1 MALRKAADT
10 VTLPASPLSETRFMT
25 DTASTSV
32 ETDDRLREE
41 VRLLGKLL
49 GEVIRDEGG
58 QDLYDRIE
66 AVRVASVGYHR
77 HAGAKGSAELERL
90 LNQLSLED
98 AVGLAHGFAV
108 FSLLANVAED
118 RAGKRRARTQ
128 TAEGARPDTPE
139 GALARLTAAGRT
151 VEEARALLSEAL
163 ISPVLTAHPSE
174 VRRKSVLDRIAAV
187 SDLLDACDRD
197 DLACAPDVMIN
208 GLRRQTVILWA
219 TRLVR
224 TTGLVVQDEI
234 ETVVSFLERVFL
246 RVAPEQLI
254 DWRRRLDAPDLKPFI
269 RIGAWVGGDRDGNPN
284 VDADALRAA
293 FATPA
298 KAVMR
303 HYLEAVNVLGA
314 ELSLSGSLA
323 ETSPAL
329 QALAEGS
336 GDTSPHRADEP
347 YRRALSQIYAR
358 LSATHPVLTG
368 QTAPRP
374 APFDAPPYDGPGEFR
389 ADLAVLHD
397 SLVAS
402 HGAVFADD
410 GLSRLIATVDVFG
423 FHMATL
429 DLRQNSEVHARV
441 VGDLLKV
448 AGVCPDYEALDE
460 EARLTLLAAELAAP
474 RLLFSPY
481 ATYDPETLKERAILQ
496 AAAEALRTFG
506 PDAIRTH
513 IVSKTDAASDM
524 LEVYLLLKEVGLYR
538 PEAPGECPI
547 QAAPLFET
555 IDDLRAAKPT
565 LERLFREPSALAVAK
580 ARGVQEVMIGYSD
593 SNKDGSY
600 LTSTWELHE
609 ASRALLSVTQ
619 AAGLRLQ
626 LFHGRGGAVGRGGGS
641 SFAGVLSQPTG
652 TVAGRI
658 RITEQGEV
666 IANKYGEPD
675 VARRNLDALT
685 AGTLI
690 ASLAPPPDEAMTQKH
705 GATASALSVASM
717 AAYRVLVYETP
728 GFVDYFRAA
737 TPINEIAELKI
748 GSRPTSRSKSMA
760 IEDLRAIPWVL
771 SWSQSRVM
779 LPGWFGFGSAV
790 QGQDMAELQAMAKDW
805 PFFRTLIQNME
816 MIMAK
821 SDMTIARRYAS
832 LVPDQTL
839 AANIFGA
846 LRSEWERTH
855 DAVLAITGQTALLG
869 GQPELDRLIRL
880 RMPYVEPL
888 NHVQIELIRRRR
900 AGDDDPLVRE
910 GILLAINGV
919 AAGLRNSG

>member
-1 MALRKAADT
+1 MPTTQPAA
-10 VTLPASPLSETRFMT
+10 
-25 DTASTSV
+25 
-32 ETDDRLREE
+32 DDRLREE
-41 VRLLGKLL
+41 VRLLGGML
-49 GEVIRDEGG
+49 GEVIRAEAG

-66 AVRVASVGYHR
+66 AVRQASVAYHR
-77 HAGAKGSAELERL
+77 HPGARGSAELERL
-90 LNQLSLED
+90 LTDLSLD
-98 AVGLAHGFAV
+98 QAVGLAHGFAV

-118 RAGKRRARTQ
+118 RAGKRRARSQ

-139 GALARLTAAGRT
+139 GALARLSAAGRT
-151 VEEARALLSEAL
+151 VEEARTLLSGAL

-197 DLACAPDVMIN
+197 DLACAPDVLTA

-234 ETVVSFLERVFL
+234 DTVVSFLERVFL
-246 RVAPEQLI
+246 KVAPEQLI
-254 DWRRRLDAPDLKPFI
+254 DWRRRLGAPELAPFI

-298 KAVMR
+298 RAVLR
-303 HYLEAVNVLGA
+303 HYLEAVNALGA
-314 ELSLSGSLA
+314 ELSLSGSLVRI
-323 ETSPAL
+323 SPEL
-329 QALAEGS
+329 RQLADAS
-336 GDTSPHRADEP
+336 GDGSPHRADEP

-358 LSATHPVLTG
+358 LSATHSHLTG

-374 APFDAPPYDGPGEFR
+374 APFAALAYDGPAAFR
-389 ADLAVLHD
+389 ADLAVLQD
-397 SLVAS
+397 SLIAS
-402 HGAVFADD
+402 HGQAFADD
-410 GLSRLIATVDVFG
+410 SLAHLIATVDVFG

-429 DLRQNSEVHARV
+429 DLRQNSDVHARI
-441 VGDLLKV
+441 VGDLLRV
-448 AGVCPDYEALDE
+448 AGVCPDYAALDE
-460 EARLTLLAAELAAP
+460 EARLDLLARELATP
-474 RLLFSPY
+474 RPLFSPY
-481 ATYDPETLKERAILQ
+481 AIYTAETLKERAILV
-496 AAAEALRTFG
+496 AAAEALAQFG

-513 IVSKTDAASDM
+513 IVSKTDAASDL

-538 PEAPGECPI
+538 HDDPAACPI

-555 IDDLRAAKPT
+555 IDDLRAARPT
-565 LERLFREPSALAVAK
+565 LERLLAEPSALAVARV
-580 ARGVQEVMIGYSD
+580 RGVQEVMIGYSN

-609 ASRALLSVTQ
+609 ASRALLDVTESV
-619 AAGLRLQ
+619 GVRLQ

-685 AGTLI
+685 AGTLL
-690 ASLAPPPDEAMTQKH
+690 ASLTPPPDERLSAVH
-705 GATASALSVASM
+705 GATATALSLASM
-717 AAYRVLVYETP
+717 KAYRALVYETP

-737 TPINEIAELKI
+737 TPIAEIAELKI
-748 GSRPTSRSKSMA
+748 GSRPTSRTASTA

-790 QGQDMAELQAMAKDW
+790 EGQDLKELRTMAADW
-805 PFFRTLIQNME
+805 PFFRTLLQNME

-821 SDMTIARRYAS
+821 ADMTIARRYAS
-832 LVPDQTL
+832 LVPDQAL
-839 AANIFGA
+839 AATIFGA
-846 LRSEWERTH
+846 LQAEWDRTR
-855 DAVLAITGQTALLG
+855 DAVLAITGQTELLG

-900 AGDDDPLVRE
+900 AGDDDPRVRE

>member
-1 MALRKAADT
+1 MTSSD
-10 VTLPASPLSETRFMT
+10 LPADE
-25 DTASTSV
+25 
-32 ETDDRLREE
+32 RLREE
-41 VRLLGKLL
+41 VRLLGGLL

-58 QDLYDRIE
+58 QALYDRIE

-77 HAGAKGSAELERL
+77 HSGAKGSAELERL
-90 LNQLSLED
+90 LNDLSLDD

-118 RAGKRRARTQ
+118 RAGKRRARSQ
-128 TAEGARPDTPE
+128 AAEGARPDTPE
-139 GALARLTAAGRT
+139 GALARLAAAGRT
-151 VEEARALLSEAL
+151 AEEARALLSEAL

-174 VRRKSVLDRIAAV
+174 VRRKSVLDRITAV

-197 DLACAPDVMIN
+197 DLACRPEVMID

-234 ETVVSFLERVFL
+234 DTVVSFLERVFL
-246 RVAPEQLI
+246 KVAPEQLI
-254 DWRRRLDAPDLKPFI
+254 DWRKRLDAPDLAPFI

-303 HYLEAVNVLGA
+303 HYLEAVNILGA
-314 ELSLSGSLA
+314 ELSLSGSLVEITQA
-323 ETSPAL
+323 LRALSETS
-329 QALAEGS
+329 
-336 GDTSPHRADEP
+336 GDLSPHRADEP

-358 LSATHPVLTG
+358 LSATHPLLTG
-368 QTAPRP
+368 QPAPRP
-374 APFDAPPYDGPGEFR
+374 APFEAPPYAGPGEFR

-397 SLVAS
+397 SLIAS
-402 HGAVFADD
+402 HGKVFADD

-429 DLRQNSEVHARV
+429 DLRQNADVHERV
-441 VGDLLKV
+441 VAQLLKV
-448 AGVCPDYEALDE
+448 AGVCPDYAALDE
-460 EARLTLLAAELAAP
+460 EARMAVLSAELATGRP
-474 RLLFSPY
+474 LFSPY
-481 ATYDPETLKERAILQ
+481 ADYDPEVLKERAILE
-496 AAAEALRTFG
+496 AAAEALATFG
-506 PDAIRTH
+506 PEAIRTH
-513 IVSKTDAASDM
+513 IVSKTDAASDL

-565 LERLFREPSALAVAK
+565 LERLFKEPSALAVAR

-619 AAGLRLQ
+619 AAGLKLQ

-641 SFAGVLSQPTG
+641 SFAGVVSQPTG

-690 ASLAPPPDEAMTQKH
+690 ASLAPPPDEAMTAKH

-717 AAYRVLVYETP
+717 AAYRALVYETP

-779 LPGWFGFGSAV
+779 LPGWFGFGASV
-790 QGQDMAELQAMAKDW
+790 QGRDMAELQEMARAW
-805 PFFRTLIQNME
+805 PFFRTLVQNME

-821 SDMTIARRYAS
+821 SEMTIARRYAS
-832 LVPDQTL
+832 LVPDQAL
-839 AANIFGA
+839 AASIFGA
-846 LRSEWERTH
+846 LQAEWDRTR
-855 DAVLAITGQTALLG
+855 DAVLAITGQTQLLG

-900 AGDDDPLVRE
+900 AGDDDPRVRE

>member
-1 MALRKAADT
+1 M
-10 VTLPASPLSETRFMT
+10 PASPPPP
-25 DTASTSV
+25 
-32 ETDDRLREE
+32 DDRLREE
-41 VRLLGKLL
+41 VRLLGGLL

-58 QDLYDRIE
+58 QALYDKIE
-66 AVRVASVGYHR
+66 AVRVASVAYHR
-77 HAGAKGSAELERL
+77 HPGAKGSAELERL
-90 LNQLSLED
+90 LSELSLDE

-118 RAGKRRARTQ
+118 RAGKRRAQAQ
-128 TAEGARPDTPE
+128 TAEGARADTPE
-139 GALARLTAAGRT
+139 GALARLAAAGRS
-151 VEEARALLSEAL
+151 VEDARALLSEAL

-174 VRRKSVLDRIAAV
+174 VRRKSVIDRIAAV
-187 SDLLDACDRD
+187 SDVLDACDRD
-197 DLACAPDVMIN
+197 DLACRPEVMTA
-208 GLRRQTVILWA
+208 GLRRQAVILWA

-234 ETVVSFLERVFL
+234 DTVVSFLERVFL
-246 RVAPEQLI
+246 KVAPEQLI
-254 DWRRRLDAPDLKPFI
+254 DWRRRLDAPDLKPFV

-284 VDADALRAA
+284 VDAEALRAA

-303 HYLEAVNVLGA
+303 HYLEAVNALGA

-323 ETSPAL
+323 RISPAL
-329 QALAEGS
+329 QALSDAS
-336 GDTSPHRADEP
+336 GDLSPHRADEP

-358 LSATHPVLTG
+358 LSATHLRLTG
-368 QTAPRP
+368 QSAPRP
-374 APFDAPPYDGPGEFR
+374 APFEAPAYGSPSEFR
-389 ADLAVLHD
+389 AELMVLHD

-410 GLSRLIATVDVFG
+410 GLARLIATVDVFG

-429 DLRQNSEVHARV
+429 DLRQNSDVHARV
-441 VGDLLKV
+441 VSDLLRV
-448 AGVCPDYEALDE
+448 GGVCPDYAALDE
-460 EARLTLLAAELAAP
+460 EARLALLAAELRSP
-474 RLLFSPY
+474 RPLFSPY
-481 ATYDPETLKERAILQ
+481 ADYAPETLKERAILL
-496 AAAEALRTFG
+496 AAAEALDRFG

-513 IVSKTDAASDM
+513 IVSKTDAASDL

-538 PEAPGECPI
+538 PEDPAACPI

-555 IDDLRAAKPT
+555 IDDLRAARPT
-565 LERLFREPSALAVAK
+565 LERLLKEPSALAVAR

-609 ASRALLSVTQ
+609 ASRALLAEAQDV
-619 AAGLRLQ
+619 GVRLQ

-690 ASLAPPPDEAMTQKH
+690 ASLAPPPDEAMTARH
-705 GATASALSVASM
+705 GTTVQALSRASM
-717 AAYRVLVYETP
+717 AAYRALVYETP

-748 GSRPTSRSKSMA
+748 GSRPTSRTASIG

-779 LPGWFGFGSAV
+779 LPGWFGFGSACEGADV
-790 QGQDMAELQAMAKDW
+790 EELRAMATDW
-805 PFFRTLIQNME
+805 PFFRTLLQNME

-821 SDMTIARRYAS
+821 ADMTIARRYAS
-832 LVPDQTL
+832 LVPDQAL
-839 AANIFGA
+839 AAQVFGA
-846 LRSEWERTH
+846 VQAEWDRTH
-855 DAVLAITGQTALLG
+855 AAVLAITGQAALLG

-900 AGDDDPLVRE
+900 AGDDDPRVRE
-910 GILLAINGV
+910 GILLSINGV

>member
-1 MALRKAADT
+1 MPA
-10 VTLPASPLSETRFMT
+10 TLPVA
-25 DTASTSV
+25 DN
-32 ETDDRLREE
+32 RLREE
-41 VRLLGKLL
+41 VRLLGGLL

-58 QDLYDRIE
+58 QALFDRIE

-77 HAGAKGSAELERL
+77 HAGARGSAELERL
-90 LNQLSLED
+90 LADLSLDD

-118 RAGKRRARTQ
+118 RAGKRRARSQ
-128 TAEGARPDTPE
+128 SAEGARADTPE
-139 GALARLTAAGRT
+139 GALARLESAGRSIDD
-151 VEEARALLSEAL
+151 VRVLLSEAL

-174 VRRKSVLDRIAAV
+174 VRRKSVIDRIATV
-187 SDLLDACDRD
+187 SDLLDGCDRD
-197 DLACAPDVMIN
+197 DLTCAPDVLRS
-208 GLRRQTVILWA
+208 GLRRQAVILWA

-234 ETVVSFLERVFL
+234 DTVVSFLERVFL
-246 RVAPEQLI
+246 KVAPEQLI
-254 DWRRRLDAPDLKPFI
+254 DWRRRLDAPDLKPFV

-284 VDADALRAA
+284 VDASALRAA
-293 FATPA
+293 FTTPA
-298 KAVMR
+298 KAVLR
-303 HYLEAVNVLGA
+303 HYLEAVNTLGA
-314 ELSLSGSLA
+314 ELSLSGSLVRVSA
-323 ETSPAL
+323 EL
-329 QALAEGS
+329 QSLADGS
-336 GDTSPHRADEP
+336 GDGSPHRADEP

-374 APFDAPPYDGPGEFR
+374 APFEAPPYEGPAAFR
-389 ADLAVLHD
+389 ADLGVLHD
-397 SLVAS
+397 SLIAS
-402 HGAVFADD
+402 HGSVFVDD
-410 GLSRLIATVDVFG
+410 GLSGLIATVDVFG

-429 DLRQNSEVHARV
+429 DLRQNSDVHARV
-441 VGDLLKV
+441 VADLLRV
-448 AGVCPDYEALDE
+448 AGVCEDYAALDE
-460 EARLTLLAAELAAP
+460 EARLAVLGAELRTP
-474 RLLFSPY
+474 RPLFSPY
-481 ATYDPETLKERAILQ
+481 ADYGAETQKERAILE
-496 AAAEALRTFG
+496 AAAEAIHRFG

-513 IVSKTDAASDM
+513 IVSKTDSASDL

-538 PEAPGECPI
+538 PEDPGACPI

-555 IDDLRAAKPT
+555 IDDLRAARPT
-565 LERLFREPSALAVAK
+565 LERLLQEPSALAVAR

-609 ASRALLSVTQ
+609 ASRGLLAATQ
-619 AAGLRLQ
+619 AVGLRLQ

-641 SFAGVLSQPTG
+641 SFAGVVSQPTG

-690 ASLAPPPDEAMTQKH
+690 ASLAPPPDEAMTERH
-705 GATASALSVASM
+705 GATAAVLSRASM
-717 AAYRVLVYETP
+717 AAYRALVHETP

-748 GSRPTSRSKSMA
+748 GSRPTSRTASTA

-779 LPGWFGFGSAV
+779 LPGWFGFGSACE
-790 QGQDMAELQAMAKDW
+790 GADFEELRAMAVDW
-805 PFFRTLIQNME
+805 PFFRTLVQNME

-821 SDMTIARRYAS
+821 ADMTIARRYAS
-832 LVPDQTL
+832 LVEDQTL
-839 AANIFGA
+839 AAQIFGA
-846 LRSEWERTH
+846 LQAEWDRTQG
-855 DAVLAITGQTALLG
+855 AVLSITGQTALLG

-900 AGDDDPLVRE
+900 AGDDDPRVRE
-910 GILLAINGV
+910 GILLAINGI

>member
-1 MALRKAADT
+1 M
-10 VTLPASPLSETRFMT
+10 PAS
-25 DTASTSV
+25 TATV
-32 ETDDRLREE
+32 ADDRLREE

-58 QDLYDRIE
+58 QDLYDHIE

-77 HAGAKGSAELERL
+77 HAGARGSAELERL
-90 LNQLSLED
+90 LADLSLDD

-118 RAGKRRARTQ
+118 RAGKRWARSQ

-139 GALARLTAAGRT
+139 GALARLAQAGRS
-151 VEEARALLSEAL
+151 VEDARALLSEAL

-174 VRRKSVLDRIAAV
+174 VRRKSVIDRIASV

-197 DLACAPDVMIN
+197 DLSCATDILIS

-234 ETVVSFLERVFL
+234 DTVVSFLERVFL
-246 RVAPEQLI
+246 KVAPEQLI
-254 DWRRRLDAPDLKPFI
+254 DWRRRLNAPDLKPFI

-284 VDADALRAA
+284 VDAAALRAA
-293 FATPA
+293 FSTPA
-298 KAVMR
+298 KAVLR
-303 HYLEAVNVLGA
+303 HYLEAVNTLGA

-323 ETSPAL
+323 AVSPAM
-329 QALAEGS
+329 QALADAS
-336 GDTSPHRADEP
+336 GDASPHRADEP

-358 LSATHPVLTG
+358 LSATHPILTG
-368 QTAPRP
+368 ETAPRP
-374 APFDAPPYDGPGEFR
+374 APFNAPPYDGPEAFC
-389 ADLAVLHD
+389 ADLAVLKD

-402 HGAVFADD
+402 HGTVFADD
-410 GLSRLIATVDVFG
+410 GLARLIATVDVFG

-429 DLRQNSEVHARV
+429 DLRQNSDVHARV
-441 VGDLLKV
+441 VGHLLRV
-448 AGVCPDYEALDE
+448 AGVCPDYAALDE
-460 EARLTLLAAELAAP
+460 DARIGLLSAELASP
-474 RLLFSPY
+474 RLLYSPY
-481 ATYDPETLKERAILQ
+481 ENYDPEVKKERAILL
-496 AAAEALRTFG
+496 AAAETLRTFG
-506 PDAIRTH
+506 PQAIRTH
-513 IVSKTDAASDM
+513 IVSKTDAASDL

-538 PEAPGECPI
+538 HDDPASCPI

-565 LERLFREPSALAVAK
+565 LTRLLREPSALAVAR

-609 ASRALLSVTQ
+609 ASRALLSVTE
-619 AAGLRLQ
+619 AVGVRLQ

-641 SFAGVLSQPTG
+641 SFAGVISQPTG

-690 ASLAPPPDEAMTQKH
+690 ASLAPPPDEAMTARH
-705 GATASALSVASM
+705 GATVSALSVASM
-717 AAYRVLVYETP
+717 AAYRALVYETP

-748 GSRPTSRSKSMA
+748 GSRPTSRTASTA

-790 QGQDMAELQAMAKDW
+790 QGQDMEELQAMAADW
-805 PFFRTLIQNME
+805 PFFRTLLQNME

-821 SDMTIARRYAS
+821 ADMTIARRYAS
-832 LVPDQTL
+832 LVPDQAL
-839 AANIFGA
+839 AAGIFGA
-846 LRSEWERTH
+846 LQGEWDRTR
-855 DAVLAITGQTALLG
+855 DAVLAIAGQSDLLG

-900 AGDDDPLVRE
+900 AGDDDPRVRE
-910 GILLAINGV
+910 GILLSINGV

>member
-1 MALRKAADT
+1 M
-10 VTLPASPLSETRFMT
+10 P
-25 DTASTSV
+25 TSSAPV
-32 ETDDRLREE
+32 VDDRLREE
-41 VRLLGKLL
+41 VRKLGNVL

-58 QDLYDRIE
+58 QELYDRIE
-66 AVRVASVGYHR
+66 AVRQASVAYHR
-77 HAGAKGSAELERL
+77 DPGSHPAGRLERL
-90 LNQLSLED
+90 LSELSLEQ

-118 RAGKRRARTQ
+118 RAGKRRAQMQ
-128 TAEGARPDTPE
+128 TAEGARPDTLE
-139 GALARLTAAGRT
+139 GAMARLKAHGKTP
-151 VEEARALLSEAL
+151 EDARALLNDGL

-174 VRRKSVLDRIAAV
+174 VRRKSVIDRIAAV
-187 SDLLDACDRD
+187 SDLLDACDKD
-197 DLACAPDVMIN
+197 DLSCAPDVLER

-234 ETVVSFLERVFL
+234 DTVVSFLDRIFL
-246 RVAPEQLI
+246 RVAPEQLQE
-254 DWRRRLDAPDLKPFI
+254 WRKALDAPDLNPFI

-284 VDADALRAA
+284 VDGKTLTAALATASRA
-293 FATPA
+293 
-298 KAVMR
+298 VLR
-303 HYLEAVNVLGA
+303 YYLEEVNALGA

-323 ETSPAL
+323 HVSPEMAAL
-329 QALAEGS
+329 S
-336 GDTSPHRADEP
+336 GASEDDSPHRADEP
-347 YRRALSQIYAR
+347 YRRALTEIYAR
-358 LSATHPVLTG
+358 LAATHQSITG
-368 QTAPRP
+368 APAPRP
-374 APFDAPPYDGPGEFR
+374 ARFGAEPYPGPDAFR
-389 ADLAVLHD
+389 AELAILRD
-397 SLVAS
+397 SLVAN
-402 HGAVFADD
+402 HGQVFADD
-410 GLSRLIATVDVFG
+410 SLSQLITAVDIFG

-429 DLRQNSEVHARV
+429 DLRQNSDVHERV
-441 VGDLLKV
+441 VADLFRA
-448 AGVCPDYEALDE
+448 AGVEADYAALDE
-460 EARLTLLAAELAAP
+460 EGRIALLSAELASG
-474 RLLFSPY
+474 RLLFSPWAAY
-481 ATYDPETLKERAILQ
+481 ADETLKERAILE
-496 AAAEALRTFG
+496 AAATALALYG
-506 PDAIRTH
+506 PQAIRTH
-513 IVSKTDAASDM
+513 IVSKTDAASDL

-555 IDDLRAAKPT
+555 IDDLRAARPT
-565 LERLFREPSALAVAK
+565 LERLLKEPSALAVAR

-609 ASRALLSVTQ
+609 ASRALLEVTD
-619 AAGLRLQ
+619 AAGLKLQ

-641 SFAGVLSQPTG
+641 SFAGVVSQPQG
-652 TVAGRI
+652 TVHGRI

-685 AGTLI
+685 AGVLI
-690 ASLAPPPDEAMTQKH
+690 ASLAPPPDDELTARH
-705 GATASALSVASM
+705 GPTASKLSQASM
-717 AAYRVLVYETP
+717 SAYRALVYETP

-737 TPINEIAELKI
+737 TPIAELAELKI
-748 GSRPTSRSKSMA
+748 GSRPASRTASTA
-760 IEDLRAIPWVL
+760 IEDLRAIPWVF

-790 QGQDMAELQAMAKDW
+790 QGMDMAELQAMGKEW

-821 SDMTIARRYAS
+821 ADMTIARRYAR
-832 LVPDQTL
+832 LVPD
-839 AANIFGA
+839 ANLGA
-846 LRSEWERTH
+846 TIYGAIKDEWDRTK
-855 DAVLAITGQTALLG
+855 DAVLTITGQSDLLG

>member
-1 MALRKAADT
+1 MTAD
-10 VTLPASPLSETRFMT
+10 TLPAP
-25 DTASTSV
+25 
-32 ETDDRLREE
+32 TDDRLRQE
-41 VRLLGKLL
+41 VRLLGGLL

-58 QDLYDRIE
+58 QGLYDRIE
-66 AVRVASVGYHR
+66 AVRVASVAYHR
-77 HAGAKGSAELERL
+77 HPGAKGSAELERL
-90 LNQLSLED
+90 LTDVSLDD

-118 RAGKRRARTQ
+118 RAGKRRARSQ

-139 GALARLTAAGRT
+139 GALARLTAAGRS
-151 VEEARALLSEAL
+151 VAEARGLLSEAL

-174 VRRKSVLDRIAAV
+174 VRRKSVIDRIAAV

-197 DLACAPDVMIN
+197 DLACAPEVMID

-234 ETVVSFLERVFL
+234 DTVVSFLERVFL
-246 RVAPEQLI
+246 KVTPEQLM
-254 DWRRRLDAPDLKPFI
+254 DWRRRLEAPDLKPFI

-298 KAVMR
+298 KAVLR
-303 HYLEAVNVLGA
+303 HYLEAVNALGA
-314 ELSLSGSLA
+314 ELSLSGALA
-323 ETSPAL
+323 EISPEL
-329 QALAEGS
+329 KALAEGS

-347 YRRALSQIYAR
+347 YRRALSEIYAR
-358 LSATHPVLTG
+358 LSATHPLLTG

-374 APFDAPPYDGPGEFR
+374 APFEAEPYAGPAAFR

-402 HGAVFADD
+402 HGRVFADD

-429 DLRQNSEVHARV
+429 DLRQNSDVHARV
-441 VGDLLKV
+441 VSHLLRV
-448 AGVCPDYEALDE
+448 AGVCPDYAALDE
-460 EARLTLLAAELAAP
+460 EARIALLSAELATP

-481 ATYDPETLKERAILQ
+481 ADYDPEVLKERAILQ
-496 AAAEALRTFG
+496 AAAEALDRFG

-538 PEAPGECPI
+538 HDDPAACPI

-565 LERLFREPSALAVAK
+565 LERLLKEPSALAVAR

-685 AGTLI
+685 AGTLL
-690 ASLAPPPDEAMTQKH
+690 ASLTPPPDEPMSAKH

-717 AAYRVLVYETP
+717 AAYRALVYETE
-728 GFVDYFRAA
+728 GFADYFRAA

-748 GSRPTSRSKSMA
+748 GSRPTSRTSSTA

-790 QGQDMAELQAMAKDW
+790 AGQDMDELRVMARDW
-805 PFFRTLIQNME
+805 PFFRTLLQNME

-821 SDMTIARRYAS
+821 SDMTVARRYAS
-832 LVPDQTL
+832 LVPDQGL
-839 AANIFGA
+839 SARVFGA
-846 LRSEWERTH
+846 LQAEWDRTRE
-855 DAVLAITGQTALLG
+855 AVLEITGQTELLG

-900 AGDDDPLVRE
+900 AGDDDPRVRE

>member
-1 MALRKAADT
+1 MPMTTAA
-10 VTLPASPLSETRFMT
+10 A
-25 DTASTSV
+25 
-32 ETDDRLREE
+32 DDRLREE
-41 VRLLGKLL
+41 VRLLGGLL
-49 GEVIRDEGG
+49 GEVIRAEAG

-66 AVRVASVGYHR
+66 AVRQASVAYHR
-77 HAGAKGSAELERL
+77 HPGARGSAELERL
-90 LNQLSLED
+90 LTDLSLD
-98 AVGLAHGFAV
+98 QAVGLAHGFAV

-118 RAGKRRARTQ
+118 RAGKRRARSQ
-128 TAEGARPDTPE
+128 TVEGARPDTPE
-139 GALARLTAAGRT
+139 GALARLAAAGRAP
-151 VEEARALLSEAL
+151 EDARALLSEAL

-174 VRRKSVLDRIAAV
+174 VRRKSVLDRITAV

-197 DLACAPDVMIN
+197 DLACAPHVLTT
-208 GLRRQTVILWA
+208 GLQRQIVILWA

-234 ETVVSFLERVFL
+234 DTVVSFLERVFL
-246 RVAPEQLI
+246 KVAPEQLI
-254 DWRRRLDAPDLKPFI
+254 DWRRRLNAPDLKPFI

-298 KAVMR
+298 RAVLR
-303 HYLEAVNVLGA
+303 HYLDAVNTLGA

-323 ETSPAL
+323 RISPAL
-329 QALAEGS
+329 EALSQAS
-336 GDTSPHRADEP
+336 GDESPHRSDEP

-358 LSATHPVLTG
+358 LSATHSALTG

-374 APFDAPPYDGPGEFR
+374 AAFTAPTYSGPGDFR
-389 ADLAVLHD
+389 ADLTVLQD
-397 SLVAS
+397 SLIAS
-402 HGAVFADD
+402 HGEAFSDD
-410 GLSRLIATVDVFG
+410 SLSHLIATVDVFG

-429 DLRQNSEVHARV
+429 DLRQNSDVHARV
-441 VGDLLKV
+441 VGDLLRV
-448 AGVCPDYEALDE
+448 AGVCPDYAALDE
-460 EARLTLLAAELAAP
+460 DARLVLLAHELATP
-474 RLLFSPY
+474 RPLFSPY
-481 ATYDPETLKERAILQ
+481 ASYSPETLKERAILQ
-496 AAAEALRTFG
+496 AAAEALDRFG

-513 IVSKTDAASDM
+513 IVSKTDAASDL

-538 PEAPGECPI
+538 PDAPGACPI

-555 IDDLRAAKPT
+555 IDDLRAASPT
-565 LERLFREPSALAVAK
+565 LERLLAEPSALAVAR

-609 ASRALLSVTQ
+609 ASRALLDVTESV
-619 AAGLRLQ
+619 GVRLQ

-675 VARRNLDALT
+675 VARRNLEALT
-685 AGTLI
+685 AGTLL
-690 ASLAPPPDEAMTQKH
+690 ASLTPPPDERLSTVH
-705 GATASALSVASM
+705 GATATALSQASM
-717 AAYRVLVYETP
+717 KAYRALVYDTP

-737 TPINEIAELKI
+737 TPIAEIAELKI
-748 GSRPTSRSKSMA
+748 GSRPTSRTASTA

-790 QGQDMAELQAMAKDW
+790 AGQDMQELRTMAADW
-805 PFFRTLIQNME
+805 PFFRTLVQNME

-821 SDMTIARRYAS
+821 ADMTIARRYAS
-832 LVPDQTL
+832 LVPDQAL
-839 AANIFGA
+839 AATIFGA
-846 LRSEWERTH
+846 LQAEWDRTR
-855 DAVLAITGQTALLG
+855 DAVLAITGQSELLG

-900 AGDDDPLVRE
+900 AGDDDPRVRE